1 MIYLQIKQLIQTK
14 SMQWGRKVTVNEVAN
29 ATGISRMTLF
39 RIMKCQ
45 GYCTVTDHI
54 DKLCEFFECEVSELV
69 KYIPN
74 SPVNQYAEAA

>member
-1 MIYLQIKQLIQTK
+1 MIYLQIKQLIKTK
-14 SMQWGRKVTVNEVAN
+14 STQWGRKVTVIEVAN

-54 DKLCEFFECEVSELV
+54 DKLCDFFECEVCDLV
-69 KYIPN
+69 TYVPN
-74 SPVNQYAEAA
+74 TPAKQLAVAA